1 LLRLP
6 CLLPAVGLLLLAPE
20 EFLAGL
26 LHAGLPL
33 LEAADE
39 ALQAARRL
47 GRALP
52 EEVAG
57 LSALPLGA
65 PAEHVAL
72 LLAASELG
80 LELLPDAVGAGLLG
94 EALDGLRVGVTEG
107 ALDLFFYRPELLLGA
122 ADLLT
127 GLFNGLVDLLLRAG
141 VRAQAHVFV

>member
-20 EFLAGL
+20 ELLAGL

-57 LSALPLGA
+57 LPALPLGA
-65 PAEHVAL
+65 PAKHIAL
-72 LLAASELG
+72 LLAAGELG
-80 LELLPDAVGAGLLG
+80 LQLPADAVGAGLLG
-94 EALDGLRVGVTEG
+94 EALDGLRVGVAEG
-107 ALDLFFYRPELLLGA
+107 ALDLFFYRSELLLGA
-122 ADLLT
+122 ADLLA
-127 GLFNGLVDLLLRAG
+127 GLLNGFVNLLLRTG
-141 VRAQAHVFV
+141 VRAQAHILV